1 MIEKVTVKIPKNSY
15 QILIGKDASKKLST
29 FLQKKKYSKIFI
41 ITDKNVANHHLS
53 DIQNIV
59 DKTDINYSTIIT
71 DNGEKIKSFQYLEKL
86 TNDLLKNNIDRKSLI
101 IAFGGGV
108 IGDLSGFAASIVM
121 RGIDFIQIPTTL
133 LAMVDSSVG
142 GKTAINSALGK
153 NLIGSFYQPKLV
165 ICDTKFL
172 KTLPHREFLCGYAEI
187 VKYGFIKDRKL
198 FKYLTQNHN
207 RIFQSQE
214 AELKYII
221 KTSCEIKAKIVAKDE
236 KEGGIRALLNF
247 GHTFGH
253 TLETESNYSN
263 KILHG
268 EAVAIGMAM
277 AAKMSVNLGYL
288 KESDCAEITKY
299 LKRCSYILD
308 IAEFGFEFKK
318 ENLVRH
324 LFKDKK
330 VENNQ
335 LTFILLKKIGESFVE
350 KSIDVKEFEKV
361 INEFLQKF

>member
-1 MIEKVTVKIPKNSY
+1 MIEKVVVKIPQNNYK
-15 QILIGKDASKKLST
+15 ILIGRDASNEIVP
-29 FLQKKKYSKIFI
+29 FLEKKKYSKIFI
-41 ITDKNVANHHLS
+41 ITDKNVANYHLS
-53 DIQNIV
+53 HLQNVI
-59 DKTDINYSTIIT
+59 DKTGFKYFTITI
-71 DNGEKIKSFQYLEKL
+71 DNGEKVKSFQYLEKL
-86 TNDLLKNNIDRKSLI
+86 TNDLLSSNVDRKSLI
-101 IAFGGGV
+101 IALGGGV
-108 IGDLSGFAASIVM
+108 IGDLSGFAASILM
-121 RGIDFIQIPTTL
+121 RGIDFIQVPTTL

-187 VKYGFIKDRKL
+187 VKYGFIKDKKL
-198 FKYLTQNHN
+198 FKYLRDNHEK
-207 RIFQSQE
+207 IFRSSE
-214 AELKYII
+214 AELNHII
-221 KTSCEIKAKIVAKDE
+221 KTSCQIKAKIVAKDE

-253 TLETESNYSN
+253 IFETESNYSN

-268 EAVAIGMAM
+268 EAVALGMAM

-288 KESDCAEITKY
+288 SKSECDEITKY
-299 LKRCSYILD
+299 LESCSFILD
-308 IAEFGFEFKK
+308 IDEFGFDFKR
-318 ENLVRH
+318 ENLIKH

-335 LTFILLKKIGESFVE
+335 LTFILLKKIGEAFIA
-350 KSIDVKEFEKV
+350 KSIALQDFEKV
-361 INEFLQKF
+361 LEEFL